1 MNIYNEV
8 RRLEKLLPNVSIG
21 FLHGRLPENQ
31 IVKVMDDF
39 KNNKTKVLV
48 TTVIVENGLD
58 LSNVNTLIVDDATRF
73 GLSQSY
79 QLRGRIGRSITKA
92 FAYFLYNKDLKDKA
106 KQRLDALKEA
116 NYLGAGY
123 QIAMKDLELRGSGN
137 ILGKEQSGNINKIGL
152 NLYCQMLN
160 ETVESLSNKS
170 KSKN

>member
-1 MNIYNEV
+1 
-8 RRLEKLLPNVSIG
+8 LQKLLPGISID
-21 FLHGRLPENQ
+21 FLHGRLPEKQ
-31 IVKVMDDF
+31 ILRVMDDF
-39 KNNKTKVLV
+39 KNNRIQVLV

-73 GLSQSY
+73 GLAQSY
-79 QLRGRIGRSITKA
+79 QLRGRIGRGITKA
-92 FAYFLYNKDLKDKA
+92 YAYFLYSKDLKDKA
-106 KQRLDALKEA
+106 KQRLEALKEA

-160 ETVESLSNKS
+160 ETMEGLKGS
-170 KSKN
+170 KI